1 MYRIHELRLS
11 VRTCIKVST
20 MESGQ
25 KKIIIAESLAASG
38 TALVA
43 TLRELYQVLEVDNG
57 IQVLELVQNNDID
70 CIVMALVLPL
80 LDGLKTTHDIK
91 SNFTTY
97 HIPIIL
103 LMDEVVPELLV
114 QAVQMGA
121 DDFMCRPVEASD
133 LKARVFMNIR
143 RAERDQNAN
152 PLTRL
157 PGNAI
162 INRTV
167 MQRLKVPLA
176 VLYVDLDNFKA
187 YNDKYGF
194 NKGDDVIM
202 FTAEVLSFVTK
213 NKGNPGDFVGHIGG
227 DDFVVITS
235 PDRAEA
241 LAKDICTSFDAQA
254 ASFYSDEDRGSGKII
269 VTDRQGALREFSLV
283 SLSIGIVSNEKKE
296 LTSMLQIAEIAAELK
311 HYAKTKPSGELGSNF
326 VKDRRN

>member
-1 MYRIHELRLS
+1 MEL
-11 VRTCIKVST
+11 
-20 MESGQ
+20 GQ
-25 KKIIIAESLAASG
+25 KKIIIAEPLAASH
-38 TALVA
+38 AAVVQVLS
-43 TLRELYQVLEVDNG
+43 ELYQVLEVDNG
-57 IQVLELVQNNDID
+57 MQVLELVQQHNDIA
-70 CIVMALVLPL
+70 CIVMAMALPL
-80 LDGLKTTHDIK
+80 LDGLKTTHDLK

-97 HIPIIL
+97 HIPIIV
-103 LMDEVVPELLV
+103 LMNDMEPELLV

-121 DDFMCRPVEASD
+121 DDFMRRPVEASE

-167 MQRLKVPLA
+167 VQRLNTPLA

-194 NKGDDVIM
+194 NKGDEVIM

-227 DDFVVITS
+227 DDFVVIST
-235 PDRAEA
+235 PDRSAE
-241 LAKDICTSFDAQA
+241 LAEDICKAFDATA
-254 ASFYSDEDRGSGKII
+254 GSFYSPEDRARGKI
-269 VTDRQGALREFSLV
+269 VATDRQGALREFSLV
-283 SLSIGIVSNEKKE
+283 SLSIGIVTNEKKE
-296 LTSMLQIAEIAAELK
+296 LTSMLQIAQIAAELK

-326 VKDRRN
+326 VKDRRS